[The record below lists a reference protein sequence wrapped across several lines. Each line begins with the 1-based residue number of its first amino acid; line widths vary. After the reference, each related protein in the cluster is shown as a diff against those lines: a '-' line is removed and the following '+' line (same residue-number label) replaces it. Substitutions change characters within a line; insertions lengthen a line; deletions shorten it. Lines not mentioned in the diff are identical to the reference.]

1 MYYLFNITTSEQT
14 KDNGIY
20 RLAVGADSN
29 KVIEVAGS
37 NTVDNAKVDIW
48 DNGKC
53 PCTKVL
59 L

>member
-1 MYYLFNITTSEQT
+1 MFYLFNITASEQT

-29 KVIEVAGS
+29 KVIEVEGS
-37 NTVDNAKVDIW
+37 STVDNAKVDIW

-53 PCTKVL
+53 SRTEI
-59 L
+59 